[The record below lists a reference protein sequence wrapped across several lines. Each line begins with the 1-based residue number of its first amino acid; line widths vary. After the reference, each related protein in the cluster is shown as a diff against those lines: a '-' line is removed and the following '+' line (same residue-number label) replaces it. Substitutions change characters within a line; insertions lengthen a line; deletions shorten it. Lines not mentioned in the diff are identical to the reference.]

1 MGGMCVQDGQKMLL
15 IGDSITDC
23 GRRGDAA
30 PLGAGYVAFL
40 VDLVTAKYPERA
52 IDFVNR
58 GIGGNTV
65 LDLTARWDADCLA
78 ERPDWLSVMIG
89 INDLH
94 RTLGGVHEL
103 PPRAYRQH
111 YDRLLERVAAET
123 DARLVLLDPFYMTTE
138 AHADEA
144 QKTVLGLLPAYIEV
158 VHDLA
163 AKYGAR
169 LTSTQDMFE
178 SQLRHRPPTT
188 FCGEPVHPNRTG
200 HMLIACELL
209 RTLEA

>member
-1 MGGMCVQDGQKMLL
+1 MGGLCVQDGQKMVL

-30 PLGAGYVAFL
+30 PLGAGYVAFF
-40 VDLVTAKYPERA
+40 VDMVTAKYPERGV
-52 IDFVNR
+52 DFVNR

-65 LDLTARWDADCLA
+65 LDLTGRWEEDCLA

-94 RTLGGVHEL
+94 RTRGGVHDL
-103 PPRAYRQH
+103 PPDVYRER
-111 YDRLLERVAAET
+111 YDRLLEQVAAAT
-123 DARLVLLDPFYMTTE
+123 DARLVLLDPFYMITR
-138 AHADEA
+138 ADADEA
-144 QKTVLGLLPAYIEV
+144 QKTVLGLLPRYIEV

-169 LTSTQDMFE
+169 LVCTQEMFE
-178 SQLRHRPPTT
+178 RQLRHRPWTT

-200 HMLIACELL
+200 HMLIAWELL